1 VAKQKHIIK
10 SNQGKFLSDKYQNY
24 VAFRSKHT
32 PAKIEGLLQ
41 LAQKTKVDLTEE
53 IALLSEWVTTYF
65 KYQEMVK
72 NKTLFTENKY
82 EQVKLIQKHIYLSP
96 IEYGDLYF
104 TIGKR
109 LEIASQ
115 IRQDLRNV
123 IEEQT
128 FQNQRQGKKQRIKYS
143 RVSFDLNHFEKNCQI
158 PGIQEVEK
166 I

>member
-1 VAKQKHIIK
+1 M
-10 SNQGKFLSDKYQNY
+10 
-24 VAFRSKHT
+24 
-32 PAKIEGLLQ
+32 
-41 LAQKTKVDLTEE
+41 TEE
-53 IALLSEWVTTYF
+53 ITMLSDWVTTYYRF
-65 KYQEMVK
+65 QEMVR

-109 LEIASQ
+109 LEIAGE

-128 FQNQRQGKKQRIKYS
+128 FQN
-143 RVSFDLNHFEKNCQI
+143 
-158 PGIQEVEK
+158 
-166 I
+166 